1 MSQQLT
7 IAPGE
12 ASMERMMDG
21 MNGGMETA
29 APMSDMGTTDG
40 DGAPKRPRPKSTS
53 RPKAA
58 RPKAAK
64 KARKSGGKKRATKTT
79 KARTK
84 ARKTTG
90 RKRAKKRA
98 RR

>member
-1 MSQQLT
+1 
-7 IAPGE
+7 
-12 ASMERMMDG
+12 MERIMDG

-29 APMSDMGTTDG
+29 APMSEMGTTDG
-40 DGAPKRPRPKSTS
+40 DEGAAKPRPKRTS
-53 RPKAA
+53 RPKARATAA

-64 KARKSGGKKRATKTT
+64 KARKTGGKKRAKKTT
-79 KARTK
+79 KGATK

>member
-1 MSQQLT
+1 
-7 IAPGE
+7 
-12 ASMERMMDG
+12 MERIMDG
-21 MNGGMETA
+21 MNGGMETT

-40 DGAPKRPRPKSTS
+40 GGVPKRPRPS
-53 RPKAA
+53 RSS

-64 KARKSGGKKRATKTT
+64 KAGKTGGKKRAKKTM
-79 KARTK
+79 KGRAK

-90 RKRAKKRA
+90 RKRAKKRS

>member
-1 MSQQLT
+1 
-7 IAPGE
+7 
-12 ASMERMMDG
+12 MERMMDP
-21 MNGGMETA
+21 MNGGMETT

-40 DGAPKRPRPKSTS
+40 GGAVKRPRPKRST
-53 RPKAA
+53 

-64 KARKSGGKKRATKTT
+64 KARKSGGKKRAKKTM
-79 KARTK
+79 KGRAK

>member
-1 MSQQLT
+1 
-7 IAPGE
+7 
-12 ASMERMMDG
+12 MERMMDG

-29 APMSDMGTTDG
+29 APMSEMGTTDG
-40 DGAPKRPRPKSTS
+40 DSAPKRPRPKKRSS
-53 RPKAA
+53 RPKA
-58 RPKAAK
+58 AAK
-64 KARKSGGKKRATKTT
+64 KARKTGGKKRAKKTT

-84 ARKTTG
+84 SRKTSG

>member
-1 MSQQLT
+1 
-7 IAPGE
+7 
-12 ASMERMMDG
+12 MERMMDG
-21 MNGGMETA
+21 MNGGMEST
-29 APMSDMGTTDG
+29 APMPEMGTTTDG
-40 DGAPKRPRPKSTS
+40 DGAGKRPRPKRS

-64 KARKSGGKKRATKTT
+64 KARKSGGKKRAKKTI

>member
-1 MSQQLT
+1 
-7 IAPGE
+7 
-12 ASMERMMDG
+12 MERMMDG

-29 APMSDMGTTDG
+29 APLSDMGTTDG
-40 DGAPKRPRPKSTS
+40 DESAPSPRPKRTS
-53 RPKAA
+53 RPKARA
-58 RPKAAK
+58 KAAPPKAAK
-64 KARKSGGKKRATKTT
+64 KARKTGGNKRAKKTT
-79 KARTK
+79 KGATK